1 MKLLFEIEELSG
13 FDGSID
19 ASFISLAAVLLS
31 ESLLCLE
38 SSVFS
43 VFFPS
48 NLFVSA
54 SSFEETEDL
63 DDDDEDEEDEV
74 DDDLEL
80 EDESDELLRLL
91 LLELLWL
98 DVSDTSET
106 DFKLFG
112 DSAIPRSSFSAS
124 CSSGCSFFS
133 PLFSSNFSIGALVL
147 LLLKAGVGEQFIAI
161 DVVLTMILRP
171 ETWLG
176 FSFVS
181 TVAGASCSRLDE
193 ASFITG
199 CSFGSISKRL
209 DENVEGAW
217 SPTRAKYAFTFSRVG
232 LYGVRRWLDVI
243 S

>member
-1 MKLLFEIEELSG
+1 VFLYSNIKL
-13 FDGSID
+13 
-19 ASFISLAAVLLS
+19 
-31 ESLLCLE
+31 
-38 SSVFS
+38 
-43 VFFPS
+43 
-48 NLFVSA
+48 NY
-54 SSFEETEDL
+54 TY
-63 DDDDEDEEDEV
+63 
-74 DDDLEL
+74 
-80 EDESDELLRLL
+80 
-91 LLELLWL
+91 
-98 DVSDTSET
+98 SDTSET

-124 CSSGCSFFS
+124 CSSGCSFLVALFS
-133 PLFSSNFSIGALVL
+133 NSSNFSIGALL
-147 LLLKAGVGEQFIAI
+147 LVKAGVGEQFIAFI
-161 DVVLTMILRP
+161 AVVLTMILRP

-181 TVAGASCSRLDE
+181 TVAGASCSRLDG

-209 DENVEGAW
+209 DEKTEGAS